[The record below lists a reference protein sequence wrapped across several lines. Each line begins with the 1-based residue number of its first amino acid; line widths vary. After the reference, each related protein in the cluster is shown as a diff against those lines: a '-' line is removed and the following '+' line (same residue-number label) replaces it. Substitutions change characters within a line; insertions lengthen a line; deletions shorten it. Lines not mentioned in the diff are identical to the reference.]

1 MASEASRQT
10 EKAPPR
16 YACRKNAAC
25 NRLAPHCKAHP
36 GGVKCYVDAHPSMS
50 LNEAKKT
57 CARIGAKLP
66 TILDYRVAFQKDYK
80 GA

>member
-25 NRLAPHCKAHP
+25 NRLAPHCQAHP

-66 TILDYRVAFQKDYK
+66 TILDYRVAFQKD
-80 GA
+80 